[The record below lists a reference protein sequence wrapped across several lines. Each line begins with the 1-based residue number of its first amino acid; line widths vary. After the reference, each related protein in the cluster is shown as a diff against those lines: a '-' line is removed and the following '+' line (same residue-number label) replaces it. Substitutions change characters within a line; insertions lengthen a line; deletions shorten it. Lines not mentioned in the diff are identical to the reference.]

1 MKDLSTYIIE
11 KFTVAGTESSKI
23 LLFDV
28 DNTLIECDIYVYVRK
43 DGEIVKKLNS
53 QQYNTYKLQPGESYD
68 YTEFGDENLLYN
80 NSKFLKY
87 WNTLKRE
94 YAKGTHIGILT
105 ARPDQDMFY
114 NFFKN
119 NGVDIKH
126 ELVFAINDPRLR
138 LRSSS
143 IEDRKAEIIRK
154 LIKWGYNTIVFF
166 DDNEDNLRTAKK
178 LEHKYDIK
186 IHTVKA

>member
-1 MKDLSTYIIE
+1 MKDLSTYIME

-80 NSKFLKY
+80 NS
-87 WNTLKRE
+87 NVC
-94 YAKGTHIGILT
+94 
-105 ARPDQDMFY
+105 
-114 NFFKN
+114 N
-119 NGVDIKH
+119 
-126 ELVFAINDPRLR
+126 
-138 LRSSS
+138 SSS
-143 IEDRKAEIIRK
+143 LPR
-154 LIKWGYNTIVFF
+154 TIL
-166 DDNEDNLRTAKK
+166 NS
-178 LEHKYDIK
+178 
-186 IHTVKA
+186 